1 MTITQSLARNYLF
14 IAGLVLIVLGVGNA
28 VAALTKVHEYRA
40 VLTATTPQ
48 VEAATAL
55 VFRGAQRYVP
65 SEARER
71 WEIAQAKLDF
81 YHVVLT
87 SGRLMFGLGIA
98 CTALGLIRLR
108 RRLSRTHPSQARET
122 GASALQGRR
131 TGDIT

>member
-1 MTITQSLARNYLF
+1 M
-14 IAGLVLIVLGVGNA
+14 
-28 VAALTKVHEYRA
+28 HEYRA

-55 VFRGAQRYVP
+55 VFRSAQRYIP

-71 WEIAQAKLDF
+71 WEIARAKLDF

-87 SGRLMFGLGIA
+87 SGRLMLGLGIA
-98 CTALGLIRLR
+98 CTALGLIRFR
-108 RRLSRTHPSQARET
+108 RRLSGTDPSQTRET

>member
-14 IAGLVLIVLGVGNA
+14 IAGLVFLVLGVGNA
-28 VAALTKVHEYRA
+28 AVALTKVNEYQA

-55 VFRGAQRYVP
+55 IFRGAQRYFP

-81 YHVVLT
+81 YHVVLS
-87 SGRLMFGLGIA
+87 SGRLMLGLGLV
-98 CTALGLIRLR
+98 CTAVGLIRFR
-108 RRLSRTHPSQARET
+108 RRLSGAQATRPLQT
-122 GASALQGRR
+122 G
-131 TGDIT
+131 